1 MKKLLS
7 AMLAVIIM
15 MSSICSSARAASDN
29 TTLPIYQYENIILQ
43 GTYYYEGME
52 AIKDRSQM
60 QCELQLNS
68 VAIGNGSVEFEGILI
83 EPDKSPRKING
94 KGSVFKSAAEKLRS
108 VQGMT
113 AVITDSLNCDV
124 LCFQLEKE
132 AHGEDLLP
140 ANRSLDGEPIIKIA
154 IKSDESIIYFEEAFP
169 VTTEY
174 NYIYDYL
181 VDEPNNQNPVLS
193 PIYGLSNEESN
204 NPVTELDIVQNAE
217 AWLSNAFQ
225 SDETPVCLDNTVSL
239 ESRATFVKPSEVR
252 FIPDRVFTD
261 KGTWYSVNNPNN
273 PMAGYYAITTEIPGS
288 TTNRIIE
295 LIAWEYIGNP
305 CDNITSGTRYGSN
318 GTTGLKVLAVG
329 EYRYYKEDNL
339 LGQFTSSPQFKIKNG
354 AFVMAINSL
363 NEILY
368 SVDRSMQSENK
379 SVTINWSSLLG
390 LLPLGKVYSTAV
402 AIFNAIEYRDG
413 SSSSGTII
421 YQSTAQN
428 QQSIYGKLV
437 KGHKMTCD
445 DHMLAKPGDNAII
458 KYTVSQPSDLTR
470 TTGSKQVFNKYYFVI
485 VGKNGLTF
493 QFSDKKL
500 TVEQYRDCSY
510 RVS

>member
-7 AMLAVIIM
+7 AMLAVIITM
-15 MSSICSSARAASDN
+15 FSTCSSAWAASDN
-29 TTLPIYQYENIILQ
+29 TTLPMCQYENIILR
-43 GTYYYEGME
+43 GTYYYEDME
-52 AIKDRSQM
+52 AVEDRSQM
-60 QCELQLNS
+60 QCELQLNR
-68 VAIGNGSVEFEGILI
+68 VAIGNSSVEFKGILI
-83 EPDKSPRKING
+83 EPDQSPREIGGNG
-94 KGSVFKSAAEKLRS
+94 MIFKSVAEKLRS
-108 VQGMT
+108 AQGLT
-113 AVITDSLNCDV
+113 AVISDSLNCDV
-124 LCFQLEKE
+124 LCFQFEGV

-140 ANRSLDGEPIIKIA
+140 ANKDLDGESIIRIA
-154 IKSDESIIYFEEAFP
+154 IKIDKNLIYFEEAFP
-169 VTTEY
+169 LTTEY
-174 NYIYDYL
+174 NYMYDSL
-181 VDEPNNQNPVLS
+181 VDEPDNQNSVLLS
-193 PIYGLSNEESN
+193 TDGLSNEESN
-204 NPVTELDIVQNAE
+204 DTITELDVIQNAE
-217 AWLSNAFQ
+217 AWLSNAFR
-225 SDETPVCLDNTVSL
+225 SDETPVCLDDTVSM
-239 ESRATFVKPSEVR
+239 ESRATFVKPPEVG

-390 LLPLGKVYSTAV
+390 LLPFKILSFL
-402 AIFNAIEYRDG
+402 I
-413 SSSSGTII
+413 
-421 YQSTAQN
+421 
-428 QQSIYGKLV
+428 
-437 KGHKMTCD
+437 
-445 DHMLAKPGDNAII
+445 
-458 KYTVSQPSDLTR
+458 
-470 TTGSKQVFNKYYFVI
+470 
-485 VGKNGLTF
+485 
-493 QFSDKKL
+493 
-500 TVEQYRDCSY
+500 
-510 RVS
+510 